1 MGKGQK
7 EVFVNPSDVV
17 ITSHYND
24 DDAALITYIEVIVEQ
39 VSSSD
44 QYQIFVEYCN
54 FSESVRGI
62 PFVRVWLDHNEY
74 FVNLGS
80 LCFRILEY

>member
-1 MGKGQK
+1 MESADNSIALSNVLVDELVGEGWAK
-7 EVFVNPSDVV
+7 EVFVNPSDFV

-62 PFVRVWLDHNEY
+62 PFVRV
-74 FVNLGS
+74 
-80 LCFRILEY
+80 